1 MEMLATIMSVG
12 QYIGMALVLVGLC
25 TFLAPQLLPA
35 VRSRQNFREKYD
47 AEWAIVT
54 GGTSGI
60 GKAIVEMCAAQG
72 ISVVIVSLA
81 DRLGQIMVHGN

>member
-35 VRSRQNFREKYD
+35 RGAK
-47 AEWAIVT
+47 
-54 GGTSGI
+54 
-60 GKAIVEMCAAQG
+60 
-72 ISVVIVSLA
+72 
-81 DRLGQIMVHGN
+81 